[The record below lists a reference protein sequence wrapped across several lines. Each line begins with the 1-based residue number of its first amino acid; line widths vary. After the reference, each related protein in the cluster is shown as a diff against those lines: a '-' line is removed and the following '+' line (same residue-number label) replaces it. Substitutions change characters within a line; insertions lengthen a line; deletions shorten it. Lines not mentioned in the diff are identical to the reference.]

1 MRLDKISKTKINNAI
16 FDIVLY
22 LILILLAT
30 GMVAGFGGSTNIV
43 VKAEENGDVTVNES
57 GYPITNKEITVT
69 VSGPKPSGLDDW
81 TQLADIEEYAKRL
94 GIRLDCNFYETDWET
109 QLTLMVAGDELPD
122 LLTGCNM
129 NIGDVNEWGGEG
141 YFLDLSQYLDEM
153 PNLQAYFEKYP
164 EMKAFCSTSDGHIY
178 GLPRLRVDMTD
189 RLTRS
194 FVNKVWLENLGLS
207 GLTSDVHSERE
218 TSIASPVQNGIMV
231 AVNANTQYPEAMARF
246 LDYFYTDEG
255 MLSATKGY
263 EGITFDMV
271 QDELLGIEVPEMKV
285 PDGYTSG
292 EEYRYKGSVLN
303 EALNLVERNLDRE
316 ALFNAD
322 QELLE
327 KPEIVEKYG
336 WAARVLDAYK
346 ADGVTGVDCY
356 PVVSYT
362 TEEIEERSPI
372 YKDLS
377 TYLQQAK
384 AQFITGEL
392 DVDQDWD
399 TYVNTVE
406 QMNAGRLL
414 EIEQAAYD
422 RFAALKG

>member
-1 MRLDKISKTKINNAI
+1 MIIIN
-16 FDIVLY
+16 V
-22 LILILLAT
+22 
-30 GMVAGFGGSTNIV
+30 
-43 VKAEENGDVTVNES
+43 
-57 GYPITNKEITVT
+57 
-69 VSGPKPSGLDDW
+69 
-81 TQLADIEEYAKRL
+81 
-94 GIRLDCNFYETDWET
+94 
-109 QLTLMVAGDELPD
+109 LTLGMD
-122 LLTGCNM
+122 
-129 NIGDVNEWGGEG
+129 
-141 YFLDLSQYLDEM
+141 S
-153 PNLQAYFEKYP
+153 
-164 EMKAFCSTSDGHIY
+164 
-178 GLPRLRVDMTD
+178 
-189 RLTRS
+189 
-194 FVNKVWLENLGLS
+194 
-207 GLTSDVHSERE
+207 
-218 TSIASPVQNGIMV
+218 IMV

-292 EEYRYKGSVLN
+292 EEYCYKGSVLN

-327 KPEIVEKYG
+327 KPEIVEK
-336 WAARVLDAYK
+336 
-346 ADGVTGVDCY
+346 
-356 PVVSYT
+356 YT

>member
-1 MRLDKISKTKINNAI
+1 
-16 FDIVLY
+16 
-22 LILILLAT
+22 
-30 GMVAGFGGSTNIV
+30 
-43 VKAEENGDVTVNES
+43 
-57 GYPITNKEITVT
+57 
-69 VSGPKPSGLDDW
+69 
-81 TQLADIEEYAKRL
+81 
-94 GIRLDCNFYETDWET
+94 
-109 QLTLMVAGDELPD
+109 
-122 LLTGCNM
+122 
-129 NIGDVNEWGGEG
+129 
-141 YFLDLSQYLDEM
+141 
-153 PNLQAYFEKYP
+153 
-164 EMKAFCSTSDGHIY
+164 
-178 GLPRLRVDMTD
+178 
-189 RLTRS
+189 
-194 FVNKVWLENLGLS
+194 
-207 GLTSDVHSERE
+207 
-218 TSIASPVQNGIMV
+218 
-231 AVNANTQYPEAMARF
+231 MARF

-322 QELLE
+322 QDLLE

-346 ADGVTGVDCY
+346 ADGVTGVDSY

-372 YKDLS
+372 YKDLT

-406 QMNAGRLL
+406 
-414 EIEQAAYD
+414 
-422 RFAALKG
+422 